1 MLRFH
6 RQFDGVRDRYRA
18 STRDFLE
25 IGERDALSAQDY
37 LRLTESRRAVTRRWW
52 RWFEAQR
59 VDALLEPTVPV
70 VALPRGPGYDA
81 MGYDADLVSLTY
93 LWNWVGFPVV
103 ALPAGLGAIS
113 GLPVGVSLIGLPAT
127 DRALLAVAAVLQG
140 ALGVPALSPN

>member
-1 MLRFH
+1 
-6 RQFDGVRDRYRA
+6 
-18 STRDFLE
+18 
-25 IGERDALSAQDY
+25 
-37 LRLTESRRAVTRRWW
+37 
-52 RWFEAQR
+52 
-59 VDALLEPTVPV
+59 
-70 VALPRGPGYDA
+70 